1 MADNWAGETHLSTN
15 AMARITELRNLD
27 MANCAH
33 IGARN
38 SSNLKDHVDLAKH
51 RGLRFYPMYEAL
63 DRGIDDVMDDAVA
76 RVWGGTDAQYLS
88 LNLNILDSSAAP
100 GVTAT
105 ETGGLESREL
115 MRIAKKISDCG
126 HISVIDVTEL
136 CPMSDVSESTC
147 RTAVAV
153 VLRIMAG
160 IQKVHGK
167 TLDASLR
174 RPGWKF

>member
-1 MADNWAGETHLSTN
+1 
-15 AMARITELRNLD
+15 
-27 MANCAH
+27 
-33 IGARN
+33 
-38 SSNLKDHVDLAKH
+38 
-51 RGLRFYPMYEAL
+51 
-63 DRGIDDVMDDAVA
+63 
-76 RVWGGTDAQYLS
+76 

-115 MRIAKKISDCG
+115 MQIAKKISDCG

-136 CPMSDVSESTC
+136 CPMTDVSESTC

-167 TLDASLR
+167 TLNESLR